1 MKLKEFNTETCVT
14 PRIYNGV
21 PCINI
26 NVKVGLFR
34 LNPEAQKL
42 VNLQDGDQIVF
53 LQDEEDPANW
63 YLEKVKEKGFVLR
76 MKETSGKGLVF
87 NNIAVGRQIADSVAF
102 TGNSGKCLIAGEATE
117 FKKRQLWGVLT
128 GTLKSGGK

>member
-14 PRIYNGV
+14 TRAHTGV
-21 PCINI
+21 PCIGV
-26 NVKVGLFR
+26 NVKAGLFR
-34 LNPEAQKL
+34 LNPEAQQL
-42 VNLQDGDQIVF
+42 VNLKDGDQVVF

-87 NNIAVGRQIADSVAF
+87 NNRAVAKEIAESVSF
-102 TGNSGKCLIAGEATE
+102 TGHSGKCLIAGEATE
-117 FKKRQLWGVLT
+117 FKKRQLWGVIT
-128 GTLKSGGK
+128 GTLLNK

>member
-1 MKLKEFNTETCVT
+1 MRDTTQSHT
-14 PRIYNGV
+14 RV
-21 PCINI
+21 PCISI

-76 MKETSGKGLVF
+76 MKETAGKGLVF
-87 NNIAVGRQIADSVAF
+87 NNIAVGRQIAESVAF
-102 TGNSGKCLIAGEATE
+102 TGKSGKCLIAGEATE
-117 FKKRQLWGVLT
+117 FKKRQLWGVIT
-128 GTLKSGGK
+128 GTMINK